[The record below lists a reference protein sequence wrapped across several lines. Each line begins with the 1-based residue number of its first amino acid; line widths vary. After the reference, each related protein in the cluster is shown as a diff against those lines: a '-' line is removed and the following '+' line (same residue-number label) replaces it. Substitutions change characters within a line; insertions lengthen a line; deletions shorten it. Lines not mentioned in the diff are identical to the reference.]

1 MQRLHLPFL
10 APYPD
15 EHWEAHRARLDNAE
29 ANWLPKYR
37 YTVNF
42 RLYDAADF
50 GVPQRRHRVFIVG
63 FRQDLGASWRFPEPT
78 HSEDALL
85 YAQYV
90 DRSYWAEHGL
100 PAPSVPSKLRWRTV
114 RDALQDLPE
123 PINFQPHP
131 AYHHHIDIPDA
142 RAYPGHTGSPW
153 DWPTKT
159 IKAGDHG
166 NPGVENMLR
175 YDDGSVRY
183 FTVREL
189 ARLQTFPD
197 TWQFASSWT
206 ECRRQLG
213 NAVPITLAETIA
225 RHIRADLDRITV
237 LSDAP
242 LQELNPALVAD
253 D

>member
-1 MQRLHLPFL
+1 
-10 APYPD
+10 
-15 EHWEAHRARLDNAE
+15 
-29 ANWLPKYR
+29 
-37 YTVNF
+37 VNF

-50 GVPQRRHRVFIVG
+50 GVPQRRQRVFIVG
-63 FRQDLGASWRFPEPT
+63 FRQDLGAAWRFPEPT

-90 DRSYWAEHGL
+90 TRSYWAEHDL
-100 PAPSVPSKLRWRTV
+100 PTPAIPTKLTKRVEKLKSALKPSKLRWRTV

-123 PINFQPHP
+123 PIDYQPHP
-131 AYHHHIDIPDA
+131 AYHHHIGIPDA
-142 RAYPGHTGSPW
+142 KAYPGHTGSPW
-153 DWPTKT
+153 DWPAKT

-166 NPGVENMLR
+166 NPGGENMLR

-197 TWQFASSWT
+197 RWQFASSWS

-213 NAVPITLAETIA
+213 NAVPIVLAETVA
-225 RHIRADLDRITV
+225 RHIHAELDRIIVT
-237 LSDAP
+237 DAAP
-242 LQELNPALVAD
+242 ARELIPALVAD